1 MMEDRN
7 ISIKAIMDKDLGKI
21 LVQTGQYEDF
31 VRGSIRCA
39 NCGKVVGDDNI
50 SSLVPYDEGGTIR
63 LKFYCNSIECVNC
76 EK

>member
-1 MMEDRN
+1 MKDSD
-7 ISIKAIMDKDLGKI
+7 ITIKAVMDKDLNKI

-31 VRGSIRCA
+31 VSGSITCA
-39 NCGKVVGDDNI
+39 NCGKVINGDNI
-50 SSLVPYDEGGTIR
+50 SSLLPYEDDGTIK